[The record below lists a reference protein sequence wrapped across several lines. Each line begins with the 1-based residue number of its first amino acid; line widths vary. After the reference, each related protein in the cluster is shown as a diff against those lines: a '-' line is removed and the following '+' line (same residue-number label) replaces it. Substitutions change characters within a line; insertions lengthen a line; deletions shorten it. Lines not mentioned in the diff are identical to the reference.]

1 MKIEVHAFSCFCSL
15 ALGLFI
21 YLFWPSLKLE
31 DFYVAEL
38 SRGAQKE
45 LRKYSLI
52 GKFIPTFF
60 I

>member
-15 ALGLFI
+15 ALGIFFFL
-21 YLFWPSLKLE
+21 PSLKLE

-52 GKFIPTFF
+52 GKFIPMFF

>member
-1 MKIEVHAFSCFCSL
+1 MPFLVFVLLLLDCFFVFL
-15 ALGLFI
+15 
-21 YLFWPSLKLE
+21 PSLKLE